1 MIFEILH
8 CLHHMQFVKEYLKQ
22 YKVRSG
28 VKISDGELEKLFGSV
43 VER

>member
-8 CLHHMQFVKEYLKQ
+8 SLHHMQFVKEYLK
-22 YKVRSG
+22 KVRSG
-28 VKISDGELEKLFGSV
+28 VKISDGKLEKLFGSV